1 MVAARLPF
9 LFLPNLHFM
18 LVQCLVSRYRGCRV
32 KFKRMIPLILSALTF
47 PSVDYSTL
55 EADFKQQQQLQQL
68 QQLQQQPP
76 QPPQPPQLPLQHLLP
91 TELTLPLKAINLVKF
106 YEGLKLSRYFC
117 PSGKLTIGYGH
128 TGKGTRKASIS
139 KLEAEELLNQDLLLF
154 QKVVRDNVKVPL
166 TTSQFGALVSFS
178 FNVGEGS
185 FRRSTLLKLLNQKK
199 YSSVPPEL
207 LKWTRDSRK
216 RVLPGLV
223 KRRKAESVLFMASE
237 EIPLHSDN

>member
-55 EADFKQQQQLQQL
+55 DADFKQQ
-68 QQLQQQPP
+68 LQQQQQL

-91 TELTLPLKAINLVKF
+91 PELTLPLKAINLVKF

-199 YSSVPPEL
+199 YSSVPSEL

-223 KRRKAESVLFMASE
+223 KRRKAESLLFMASE
-237 EIPLHSDN
+237 EIPLY

>member
-55 EADFKQQQQLQQL
+55 EADFKQQQQ
-68 QQLQQQPP
+68 
-76 QPPQPPQLPLQHLLP
+76 QLPLQHLLP
-91 TELTLPLKAINLVKF
+91 TELTLSLQAINLVKF

-128 TGKGTRKASIS
+128 TGKGTRKAFIS

-199 YSSVPPEL
+199 YSSVPSEL